1 MVENHKIVTMEHE
14 IRVDGHYLS
23 EKKQKIVIEFLDSE
37 DCKLTTIVAHLRVID
52 DRCFKVTETFK
63 GDESPVRTEE
73 TELTEDEI
81 KEFEEKWLSLWN
93 PRITKKE
100 ILNLQ

>member
-23 EKKQKIVIEFLDSE
+23 EKKQKTVIECLESE
-37 DCKLTTIVAHLRVID
+37 ETTNIVVHLRVID
-52 DRCFKVTETFK
+52 DKSFKVTETSK
-63 GDESPVRTEE
+63 GDQSPIRTEE
-73 TELTEDEI
+73 TEMTQDEI
-81 KEFEEKWLSLWN
+81 KEFEEKWLALWN

-100 ILNLQ
+100 MANLK